1 MTTMPTT
8 TSTTTHAYFSAS
20 WALVHGSAVY
30 RKPSGMTVNVTR
42 TNIDKDGKGRRPWDE
57 RYVGEVVG
65 EADGGCVEPV
75 SLVRGIT
82 RE

>member
-1 MTTMPTT
+1 MA
-8 TSTTTHAYFSAS
+8 TTHAYFSAG

-42 TNIDKDGKGRRPWDE
+42 TNPDKDGRGKRPWDE
-57 RYVGEVVG
+57 RYVGEVLR
-65 EADGGCVEPV
+65 EEDGGLVEPV
-75 SLVRGIT
+75 SRVQGIT

>member
-1 MTTMPTT
+1 M
-8 TSTTTHAYFSAS
+8 TTTHAYFSAT

-42 TNIDKDGKGRRPWDE
+42 TNPDKDGRGKHPWDE
-57 RYVGEVVG
+57 RYVGEVVR
-65 EADGGCVEPV
+65 EEDGGILEPIR
-75 SLVRGIT
+75 LVQGIT